1 MGAILTMGLHAIIV
15 DDERLALKKMEKLLT
30 EQTGRNKIERLMACY
45 NPYDAIEIAQREQL
59 HVAFLDI
66 EMPEIN
72 GFELAERL
80 LQIHPKLHIIF
91 VTAYQEYAVKAFELN
106 ALDYLLK
113 PVHHNRLALT
123 LQRLTSTNPH
133 NGAAP
138 AISHERTPQLTLC
151 CLQSLH
157 YIDANGA
164 AQRFPWKTLK
174 AQELFAYLL
183 YYREKTV
190 NKQVLMDLLWP
201 NYDTERATTQLHTAI
216 YQIRKMIKTAE
227 LDIEVKYKDEGY
239 RLAWGALSLDVEEW
253 ENSVRLAPLLQT
265 DTLAQHLAILN
276 AYTGDFLEE
285 HRYGWAEYEWERI
298 RTIWLNHAKAI
309 AQFYLS
315 DEMHSEATLIY
326 RQIIDKFPH
335 MEHGYFALMNIYAS
349 LNHSAEVR
357 KLYNLLTSR
366 LEEEY
371 DTAPSKEIID
381 WYHQWMMES
390 AQANGSV
397 I

>member
-1 MGAILTMGLHAIIV
+1 MTMGLHAIIV

-30 EQTGRNKIERLMACY
+30 EQIGRNKIERIITCS
-45 NPYDAIEIAQREQL
+45 NPCDAIDIAQHESL

-80 LQIHPKLHIIF
+80 LQIHPQLHIIF

-123 LQRLTSTNPH
+123 LQRLTLSNP
-133 NGAAP
+133 P
-138 AISHERTPQLTLC
+138 AGERTAANVNTPKPTLC

-157 YIDANGA
+157 YVNAAGT

-190 NKQVLMDLLWP
+190 NKQILMDLLWP
-201 NYDTERATTQLHTAI
+201 KYDTERATTQLHTAI
-216 YQIRKMIKTAE
+216 YQIRKMIKSAE
-227 LDIEVKYKDEGY
+227 LDLEVKYKDDGY
-239 RLAWGALSLDVEEW
+239 RLAWGALKLDVEEW
-253 ENSVRLAPLLQT
+253 ECSVREAPPLDT
-265 DTLAQHLAILN
+265 DNLPRHLAIMN
-276 AYTGDFLEE
+276 AYAGDYLEE
-285 HRYGWAEYEWERI
+285 HRYAWAEYEWERI
-298 RTIWLNHAKAI
+298 RTIWLNHTEAI
-309 AQFYLS
+309 AQYYVS
-315 DEMHSEATLIY
+315 QGQHSEAILIY

-349 LNHSAEVR
+349 LHHASEVR
-357 KLYNLLTSR
+357 KQFNLLTCK

-371 DTAPSKEIID
+371 DAAPSKEIVD
-381 WYHQWMMES
+381 WYKHWLRGAFTSNES
-390 AQANGSV
+390 A